1 MLVATRGIVLK
12 SHKFQESSL
21 IVKLFTE
28 SHGVQTFMVKGVRS
42 VKANG
47 KAAMFQSGMLLD
59 FIMYYQ
65 ENKSFKMF
73 KEYKAA
79 YVYDNAIYE
88 IRKSSILMFLI
99 EVIEQCIHADNE
111 DDQLFNFIFTSLQE
125 LDKQT
130 FNPDF
135 HLYFLLHFMQHLGIY
150 PSANYTENLNY
161 FDIKEGCFTASFGS
175 NPFVLNQEDSGLIVQ
190 LLNKKALQFNRQQ
203 RKKAIHLLLDYY
215 NYHIENFKGVKSLQ
229 VLETVLS

>member
-1 MLVATRGIVLK
+1 MLVATKGIVLK
-12 SHKFQESSL
+12 SIKFQESSL
-21 IVKLFTE
+21 IVKMFTA

-65 ENKSFKMF
+65 EAKSFKML
-73 KEYKAA
+73 KEYRAA

-88 IRKSSILMFLI
+88 IRKSSILMFLM
-99 EVIEQCIHADNE
+99 EVLEQCIHADNE
-111 DDQLFNFIFTSLQE
+111 DESLFDFIFSSLQQ
-125 LDKQT
+125 LDKQD

-150 PSANYTENLNY
+150 PSSKYSSSIPY
-161 FDIKEGCFTASFGS
+161 FDIKEASFTSSFGA
-175 NPFVLNQEDSGLIVQ
+175 NPFVLNQEESNIFVR
-190 LLNKKALQFNRQQ
+190 LLDQDKLDFTRQE

-215 NYHIENFKGVKSLQ
+215 TYHMENFKGVKSLQ